1 MAISTVE
8 EDCSESSTEIPLL
21 EERSSVIEGVVNYNG
36 EKVINRT
43 KYGGWKS
50 ASFIIG
56 VEIAERFAYY
66 GISSNLITYLTG
78 PLHQSTV
85 VAAENVNIWSGVAS
99 LLPLLGAFVA
109 DSYLGRFRTIL
120 FSSLLYLL
128 GLGLLTMSASLVTL
142 TDCEKDT
149 SCSSSNLQVIFFFSS
164 LYLVAIA
171 QGGHKPCVQAFGAD
185 QFDRHDPEEFKSKS
199 SFFNWWYFGVYGGTA
214 VSLSFLN
221 YIQDNLNWVLGFGIP
236 LVSMAIALVIFL
248 LGMRSYRY
256 SFTDDKR
263 SPIVRVGQVFVVAAR
278 NWRVTTPALD
288 EEGYQMTLNRVGS
301 HQFRFLHKALIPTTG
316 DSGCDQNGCSI
327 TQVEE
332 AKVVLRLVPIWIA
345 CLMYAVVFAQSSTFF
360 TKQGSTMDRSIG
372 SNFEIPAASLQ
383 TLISL
388 SIVLF
393 IPIYD
398 RVLVPIGRVVTGKPS
413 GITMLQRIGCGMF
426 ISVVSMV
433 VAAIIE
439 KKRLQTAIDFGL
451 IDMPKATIPMSVW
464 WLAPQ
469 YVLFGISDVF
479 TMVGLQEF
487 FYDQVPDGLRS
498 VGLSLYLSIFG
509 IGHFLSGFLIS
520 VIENVT
526 GGSGQDSWFPN
537 NLNRAHLDYYYWLLA
552 GFCIIEFA
560 AYLYFSKSYLY
571 NTGAS
576 K

>member
-1 MAISTVE
+1 MG
-8 EDCSESSTEIPLL
+8 L
-21 EERSSVIEGVVNYNG
+21 
-36 EKVINRT
+36 
-43 KYGGWKS
+43 
-50 ASFIIG
+50 
-56 VEIAERFAYY
+56 
-66 GISSNLITYLTG
+66 
-78 PLHQSTV
+78 Q
-85 VAAENVNIWSGVAS
+85 
-99 LLPLLGAFVA
+99 
-109 DSYLGRFRTIL
+109 
-120 FSSLLYLL
+120 
-128 GLGLLTMSASLVTL
+128 GLGLLTMSASLVSL
-142 TDCEKDT
+142 TDCKNNT
-149 SCSSSNLQVIFFFSS
+149 SCSSSTLQVVFFFSS

-236 LVSMAIALVIFL
+236 LISMAIALIIFL
-248 LGMRSYRY
+248 LGVKSYRY
-256 SFTDDKR
+256 SFTDDKT
-263 SPIVRVGQVFVVAAR
+263 SPLVRIGKVFVVAAR
-278 NWRVTTPALD
+278 NRRVSTPAF
-288 EEGYQMTLNRVGS
+288 EEENGCQKTLNRVGS
-301 HQFRFLHKALIPTTG
+301 HQYRFLDKALIPTAG
-316 DSGCDQNGCSI
+316 DSGSDQNVCSI

-332 AKVVLRLVPIWIA
+332 AKVVLRLVPIWIT

-372 SNFEIPAASLQ
+372 PNFKIPAASLQ

-413 GITMLQRIGCGMF
+413 GITMLQRTGCGMF
-426 ISVVSMV
+426 ISVLSMV

-469 YVLFGISDVF
+469 YILFGLSDVF

-498 VGLSLYLSIFG
+498 IGLSLYLSIFG

-520 VIENVT
+520 TIENLT
-526 GGSGQDSWFPN
+526 GGNGQDSWFSD

-552 GFCIIEFA
+552 GFGIIELA
-560 AYLYFSKSYLY
+560 AYLYCSKSYLY